1 MKTGVIIYTTGDP
14 PQDWTEECAGLVG
27 NFETEPDMVKIITR
41 ATGHFDVHDA
51 WFELV
56 SKGMV
61 RIICKIAAF
70 NDAGQM
76 MLTGRKLRLCG

>member
-1 MKTGVIIYTTGDP
+1 MKTGVIIYTIGDP
-14 PQDWTEECAGLVG
+14 PQDWTEERAGLIG
-27 NFETEPDMVKIITR
+27 NLETEPDMVKIITR

-70 NDAGQM
+70 NHAGQM
-76 MLTGRKLRLCG
+76 MLTGRELRLCG